1 MEGVRSPLLDQS
13 HPVLPCASIGYH
25 LLARLRACKEL
36 QHPSSWGNQAGRLEI
51 NACEERTELEDFVVG
66 AANIAYNM
74 VEA

>member
-1 MEGVRSPLLDQS
+1 MGVHHQLG
-13 HPVLPCASIGYH
+13 VMT
-25 LLARLRACKEL
+25 
-36 QHPSSWGNQAGRLEI
+36 EI

>member
-1 MEGVRSPLLDQS
+1 MT
-13 HPVLPCASIGYH
+13 
-25 LLARLRACKEL
+25 
-36 QHPSSWGNQAGRLEI
+36 EI